1 MSELKVLGVTGGTA
15 TGKSVVCRMLR
26 DMGGKVIDADLIARK
41 TEMAGGSAYEEIIDR
56 FGEEI
61 LDADREIDRKKL
73 GNIVFNDA
81 GKMRELNSIVHKH
94 VSIEIKRRVK
104 EYRESGDESIRFIAL
119 DVPIPIEDG
128 FFDTCNYIWAVTAND
143 DLRIERL
150 MRRMNISEA
159 EAVKRIAS
167 QWTNREY
174 AEIADCEIVNEGS
187 VTELKK
193 LVEFELRRFLEL

>member
-26 DMGGKVIDADLIARK
+26 DMGGKIIDADLIARK
-41 TEMAGGSAYEEIIDR
+41 TEMAGGSAYEEIIDC

-73 GNIVFNDA
+73 GNIVFGDHQ
-81 GKMRELNSIVHKH
+81 KMRRLESIVHKH
-94 VSIEIKRRVK
+94 VSLEIKRRVK
-104 EYRESGDESIRFIAL
+104 EYRESEDSSIRFIAL
-119 DVPIPIEDG
+119 DVPMPIEDG

-150 MRRMNISEA
+150 MRRMNISEE

-174 AEIADCEIVNEGS
+174 AEIADCEIVNEGT

-193 LVEFELRRFLEL
+193 LVEFELRRFLES